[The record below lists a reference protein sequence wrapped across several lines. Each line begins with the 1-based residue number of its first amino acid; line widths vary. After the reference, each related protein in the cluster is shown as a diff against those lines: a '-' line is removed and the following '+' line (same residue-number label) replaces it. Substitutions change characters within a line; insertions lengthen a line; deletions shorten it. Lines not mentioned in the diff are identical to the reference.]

1 MITTAYAASGVALL
15 ALTGCGGGA
24 PDDGYGGPGPST
36 YEQPRTSTDLMGGD
50 TAPPDDSGL
59 VGGPRDFTGMD
70 PIPNPE
76 NLPLPLRQQIYGHK
90 FDHLRYKPLPGQIVE
105 VEADVTPGAPLR
117 SWRKAD
123 GTLVVAMRP
132 IANPEDMTP
141 RERRLVYGKRYA
153 PQPSS
158 APRHNRNWFHPKP
171 KLKPVA
177 PTVKA
182 QAPKPVPAPRPA
194 PAPAPK
200 VAVAPPPVK
209 AVPPPVVAP
218 VPAPK
223 IAPPAVAPAAKAPP
237 VDPKMAQLSSSVGPE
252 VAKGAV
258 LTVPDSLAKGEESKV
273 TLSLPINL
281 LDVIQ
286 KEAAKLGLTKS
297 AKKAEVS
304 ATLTGD
310 GYTITPNAAQT
321 QTLKKGEA
329 ASFDWMVKPGD
340 GEKTPLKATVN
351 GALTGQKGKTQ
362 TFSLATLEQTVA
374 RTVETAKSQA
384 KKWGLP
390 SLDKLAL
397 PGLKPI
403 IVGGQ
408 VISPGAT
415 TAGII
420 AFVLLLILLAMA
432 RAGAGRR
439 AREERRRKFRTM
451 TDYNH
456 AEDEAPAP
464 EPEPQVSHTA
474 HAPAAEVHAVEAH
487 AADHHADPHHADQT
501 PAAAGY
507 EAGSS
512 AMTFTPAE
520 EAAAAHPEAHPEPAH
535 ADGHAP
541 AAEAHADH
549 GHDDHAHDDHAHGHA
564 GEDHAPADHAHDD
577 HGHAAHAH
585 DDHGHADHGHG
596 DHGHDDQ
603 AHDDHAHGDKHAED
617 HHHREPEHA

>member
-1 MITTAYAASGVALL
+1 MISAAYGASGLALL

-24 PDDGYGGPGPST
+24 PEDGYGGPGPSA
-36 YEQPRTSTDLMGGD
+36 YEAPRDSTDLMGGD

-90 FDHLRYKPLPGQIVE
+90 FDHLKYKPLPGQIVE
-105 VEADVTPGAPLR
+105 VEANVTPGAPLR

-153 PQPSS
+153 PRASS
-158 APRHNRNWFHPKP
+158 APRHNRNWLHPKP
-171 KLKPVA
+171 KLRPAAPVA
-177 PTVKA
+177 AA
-182 QAPKPVPAPRPA
+182 QAPRPA
-194 PAPAPK
+194 PATRPAPAPK
-200 VAVAPPPVK
+200 VVAAPPPVK

-218 VPAPK
+218 APKPAPV
-223 IAPPAVAPAAKAPP
+223 AVAPAPKAPP
-237 VDPKMAQLSSSVGPE
+237 VDPKMTQLSSSVGPE
-252 VAKGAV
+252 VARGAV

-273 TLSLPINL
+273 TLSLPVNL
-281 LDVIQ
+281 LDLIQ
-286 KEAAKLGLTKS
+286 KEAGKLGLTR
-297 AKKAEVS
+297 AARKAEVS

-321 QTLKKGEA
+321 QTLKTGEA
-329 ASFDWMVKPGD
+329 ASFDWTVKPGD

-351 GALTGQKGKTQ
+351 GALTGQKGKPQ
-362 TFSLATLEQTVA
+362 TFSLATLEQTIA

-384 KKWGLP
+384 RKWGLP

-403 IVGGQ
+403 TVGGQ
-408 VISPGAT
+408 VIPPGAT

-420 AFVLLLILLAMA
+420 VFVLLLILLAMA
-432 RAGAGRR
+432 RASAGRR
-439 AREERRRKFRTM
+439 ARAERRRKFRTM

-456 AEDEAPAP
+456 AEEDAPAP
-464 EPEPQVSHTA
+464 ESHAGHTA
-474 HAPAAEVHAVEAH
+474 HPVA
-487 AADHHADPHHADQT
+487 
-501 PAAAGY
+501 AAAGY

-512 AMTFTPAE
+512 AMTFAPVEEASAHPEHEAHPPEGSHAGEAHPAETAHAEDHAEAPEAHAGHGHAE
-520 EAAAAHPEAHPEPAH
+520 EAHAEQAHEGHGDPA
-535 ADGHAP
+535 
-541 AAEAHADH
+541 
-549 GHDDHAHDDHAHGHA
+549 HDDHAHDG
-564 GEDHAPADHAHDD
+564 HAHDD
-577 HGHAAHAH
+577 HGHAA
-585 DDHGHADHGHG
+585 GEN
-596 DHGHDDQ
+596 
-603 AHDDHAHGDKHAED
+603 HAED
-617 HHHREPEHA
+617 HHHREHEHA